1 MCMDALMGRPPTDQE
16 ARRSR
21 IMLGLKSIT
30 REIQMVGQYILTQ
43 VEIDQLNVKVEEL
56 DTSDAFP
63 EEPHYFEQMSASKLQ
78 AHPVASDKETQGLL
92 AKFDDTLKNIA
103 AGESG
108 KSGYQVAEAFACRL
122 LYEVSGFKREG
133 TQERSGKTLITQTNW
148 RYLE

>member
-1 MCMDALMGRPPTDQE
+1 MSVVADMCMDALMGRPPTDQE

-63 EEPHYFEQMSASKLQ
+63 EEP
-78 AHPVASDKETQGLL
+78 LL
-92 AKFDDTLKNIA
+92 
-103 AGESG
+103 
-108 KSGYQVAEAFACRL
+108 
-122 LYEVSGFKREG
+122 
-133 TQERSGKTLITQTNW
+133 
-148 RYLE
+148 